1 MLQIIDYK
9 HIIGQ
14 TFFTSPGGFSLFIV
28 DFLFIVIIF
37 SQKLP
42 LVLFFFGI
50 WYVDKKNASRKYG
63 KRSCFGLALDYLYF
77 RIDTLKSKSSSRE

>member
-1 MLQIIDYK
+1 MLQMIDYK

-50 WYVDKKNASRKYG
+50 WYVDKK
-63 KRSCFGLALDYLYF
+63 KRLPKIWEAFLFWSGLGLSVF
-77 RIDTLKSKSSSRE
+77 QNRHFEV